1 MLHRKPVKLNSNTLY
16 MPLSDN
22 GFLWRPN
29 DNSAKTNLRYTLE
42 AEKWV
47 NAVSSAQRKA
57 QPRSISGDLAF
68 IGMVFELV
76 LSVSLLILLGLL
88 QLIKALVQLIET
100 GIQNHKTKVKD
111 QVDKGNESEHQHTP
125 ESQYNFERKPDA
137 VWNFKKEKRYPE
149 GWQLIFY
156 TEYGYLRWFWQFL
169 ILLVFIFIVEIVALG
184 ILSHYFPAHIRVNDE
199 TMIFAGL
206 VSLYFALTGAGD

>member
-1 MLHRKPVKLNSNTLY
+1 

-47 NAVSSAQRKA
+47 NAVSSAQRKS

-76 LSVSLLILLGLL
+76 LSVTLLILLGVL
-88 QLIKALVQLIET
+88 QLIKSLVQLIET
-100 GIQNHKTKVKD
+100 GVQNQRTKIKD
-111 QVDKGNESEHQHTP
+111 QKDEGNTRQQEQVPDSEW
-125 ESQYNFERKPDA
+125 NFKKEPDA
-137 VWNFKKEKRYPE
+137 VWNITNEKQYPT
-149 GWQLIFY
+149 GWQLIFF
-156 TEYGYLRWFWQFL
+156 TEWGRLRHIWQFL
-169 ILLVFIFIVEIVALG
+169 YLLVSIFIIIVVVLWL
-184 ILSHYFPAHIRVNDE
+184 LSLWIPDYVHINKEVL
-199 TMIFAGL
+199 IFAGV
-206 VSLYFALTGAGD
+206 VSVWNAFLGVDD

>member
-1 MLHRKPVKLNSNTLY
+1 
-16 MPLSDN
+16 MPMPDN
-22 GFLWRPN
+22 GFIWRPN
-29 DNSAKTNLRYTLE
+29 DNSARTNLRYTLE

-76 LSVSLLILLGLL
+76 LSVTLLILLGLL
-88 QLIKALVQLIET
+88 QLVKGMVQLIET
-100 GIQNHKTKVKD
+100 GIENHQTRIKEKKD
-111 QVDKGNESEHQHTP
+111 SGNEDDQEPVTK
-125 ESQYNFERKPDA
+125 SQWHFEREPDA
-137 VWNFKKEKRYPE
+137 VWNFKKEKKYPE
-149 GWQLIFY
+149 GLQLIFY

-169 ILLVFIFIVEIVALG
+169 ILFVFIFIVEIVVLG

-199 TMIFAGL
+199 TMIFAAI
-206 VSLYFALTGAGD
+206 VSLWFALTGAGE